1 MPRDWLLELGH
12 SRLKLAPLE
21 SAGRPGPSETL
32 GAADFGSWLENGDA
46 ARGDRFE
53 LAAVPGADAVR
64 PVTAALERAG
74 HDWRRVTTGTPDLPV
89 SPAYPGLGVD
99 RWLAMQPAWAT
110 TRAAFCLVDAGTATT
125 IDVVD
130 DAGVHRGGWILPG
143 AAAGRAG
150 LLARAPGLERP
161 AIDAGESLE
170 PAGETAP
177 ALERGLRLQQVGAV
191 ERALREARALPGC
204 NAPALILTGG
214 AAATLQSQLR
224 GARVEPDLVL
234 RGLAMAVERARE
246 R

>member
-1 MPRDWLLELGH
+1 MPREWLLELGH
-12 SRLKLAPLE
+12 SRLKLAPL
-21 SAGRPGPSETL
+21 APGGRPGPSRTL
-32 GAADFGSWLENGDA
+32 EAAAFGSWLESGA
-46 ARGDRFE
+46 AATGDRFR

-64 PVTAALERAG
+64 PVIDALELGG
-74 HDWRRVTTGTPDLPV
+74 HDWRRITTGTPDLPV

-99 RWLAMQPAWAT
+99 RWLAIQPAWSA

-143 AAAGRAG
+143 AAAARDG

-161 AIDAGESLE
+161 AVDVGESLE

-177 ALERGLRLQQVGAV
+177 ALERGLRLQQVGAI
-191 ERALREARALPGC
+191 ERALRQARALPGC
-204 NAPALILTGG
+204 DAPALILTGG
-214 AAATLQSQLR
+214 AAPPLQSHLQ

-234 RGLAMAVERARE
+234 RGLAMAVERAGE